1 MSSFSSAIINDQM
14 GRNGFVWFHGVVED
28 VDDPLKMGRVR
39 VRCVEYHTYDKQLM
53 PTESLPWATPIQPVT
68 SASVS
73 GKGSSPTGLL
83 TGTWVIGFFRD
94 GYNCQDPIV
103 LGSFAGFP
111 QPINGTTGQ
120 YSNPNEGFNDPEGKW
135 PSSVTGG
142 EHQNPG
148 YGGEPDTNRLA
159 RNQSIEK
166 TIVKQK
172 NDTRVNKVNTAIH
185 PWLTWDEPESPYAA
199 EYPKNH
205 VIETESGHII
215 ELDDTK
221 GKERINVHHKAGTWI
236 EIHPNGSKVQKIVG
250 DDYEIALS
258 DKKLLVKGN
267 CYMNTEGAVTAL
279 RAGKDFYIEIGG
291 DAHMLVNGN
300 VVMETMRNFEH
311 RVHGTYTVASNGNM
325 MFVAPRIDFNPEGVN
340 PDKASNPKFSSG
352 KNVSTTLKK
361 VVPEEKIVNA
371 KTTTQFVSTDYVK
384 NLNSTGVTGVSDPT
398 KAIEQATK
406 TYTNPDGSLA
416 EWAPKQEPSFLE
428 SAQKT
433 LNDIG
438 SGIEK
443 GIQGLQ
449 KEVGGFLGGI
459 GEGIQN
465 LGKKIGIAE
474 GDGPI
479 PSGLNMGTLSSVGTA
494 LGFGGVGGGL
504 GSIGGA
510 VGGFALALFDPAA
523 AIQAVNLGAN
533 IATAVAPSPSS
544 YAKAAPQ
551 GTSNISGTPLPPV
564 SAGLAAGGQSV
575 ADTNLATMAAPG
587 IPTESLYAVPGGSA
601 TLISGYPGRTA
612 GDSGT
617 TGIPAIPIVAF
628 QSEFP
633 SMKPTESLEVD
644 GGEF

>member
-1 MSSFSSAIINDQM
+1 MSNLSGIVQDQM
-14 GRNGFVWFHGVVED
+14 GKNGFVWFHGVVED

-39 VRCVEYHTYDKQLM
+39 VRCFEYHTHDKQLL
-53 PTESLPWATPIQPVT
+53 PTKSLPWATTLQPVT

-73 GKGSSPTGLL
+73 GKGISPTGLL
-83 TGTWVIGFFRD
+83 TGSWVIGFFRD
-94 GYNCQDPIV
+94 GLNCQDPVI
-103 LGSFAGFP
+103 LGAFAGFP
-111 QPINGTTGQ
+111 EPIDGTKDQ
-120 YSNPNEGFNDPEGKW
+120 YSDPTQGFNDPEGKW
-135 PSSVTGG
+135 PSSATGG
-142 EHQNPG
+142 QHQNPG

-159 RNQSIEK
+159 RNESIEK

-172 NDTRVNKVNTAIH
+172 NDSRVSKVNTAIH

-205 VIETESGHII
+205 VIETESGHIL
-215 ELDDTK
+215 ELDDTPN
-221 GKERINVHHKAGTWI
+221 KERINVHHRAGTWI

-267 CYMNTEGAVTAL
+267 CYMNTEGAITAL

-291 DAHMLVNGN
+291 DAHMLVKGN
-300 VVMETMRNFEH
+300 VVMETMKNFEH
-311 RVHGTYTVASNGNM
+311 RVHGTYTVASDGNM

-352 KNVSTTLKK
+352 KNVSTTLKT
-361 VVPEEKIVNA
+361 VVPQEKIVNA
-371 KTTTQFVSTDYVK
+371 KTTTEFVSTDYAK
-384 NLNSTGVTGVSDPT
+384 TLNPAIGDSVTT
-398 KAIEQATK
+398 IEDATK
-406 TYTNPDGSLA
+406 TYTNPDGSLE
-416 EWAPKQEPSFLE
+416 EWGPKEPSFLE
-428 SAQKT
+428 SAQNT
-433 LNDIG
+433 FNEIG
-438 SGIEK
+438 TGVETA
-443 GIQGLQ
+443 IQGLQ

-465 LGKKIGIAE
+465 LGKELGVAG

-479 PSGLNMGTLSSVGTA
+479 PSGLNLGTLSSIGTS
-494 LGFGGVGGGL
+494 LGLGGVGGGL

-533 IATAVAPSPSS
+533 IATAVVPSPSS
-544 YAKAAPQ
+544 YANAAPQ
-551 GTSNISGTPLPPV
+551 GTSNISGTPLPPI
-564 SAGLAAGGQSV
+564 SPGIASGGQSI
-575 ADTNLATMAAPG
+575 ADTNLVTMAAPA

-633 SMKPTESLEVD
+633 SMKPSDLLEVD